1 MTLPWVGSCHRSLYA
16 LLSPVSCPLYP
27 LAVTPLSTTTP
38 LCCAE
43 EKHPNIAIFRIRSD
57 TARKWRLMGLRLL
70 IIDNRVTCSEWYMK
84 AMIIWIYYSDREV
97 VIQVRKMQLIHA
109 LSLDTYTKSQGLDAW
124 HGVD

>member
-1 MTLPWVGSCHRSLYA
+1 VEVDGIEA
-16 LLSPVSCPLYP
+16 FD
-27 LAVTPLSTTTP
+27 
-38 LCCAE
+38 
-43 EKHPNIAIFRIRSD
+43 NI
-57 TARKWRLMGLRLL
+57 
-70 IIDNRVTCSEWYMK
+70 VTCSEWYMK